1 MCMRSIR
8 TYVSIVCVVYI
19 HPEPASKNSAEGFA
33 LQCLGFLVIGGLH
46 TSFVVTSQLRVV
58 ICCIQSLHL
67 RIALRVLHC
76 SDIH

>member
-8 TYVSIVCVVYI
+8 MYVSIVCVVYI
-19 HPEPASKNSAEGFA
+19 HPEPASKNSAEGF
-33 LQCLGFLVIGGLH
+33 GFLVIGGLH
-46 TSFVVTSQLRVV
+46 TSFVVTSQLKVV

-67 RIALRVLHC
+67 RIAPRVLHC